1 MGTPSTE
8 TWPEVTSL
16 PWYELVKPKHSS
28 PSQFRETFA
37 GTYLKSPL
45 AIELA
50 EALLSFNPSKRPTAS
65 EALLMPYFTSDDEPK
80 AEKPTWLAD
89 IKGDWHEME
98 SKEANKRKGRE
109 ARKAAHHQQQQQQQQ
124 QQMAQQQQQQQQ
136 MAQQQAQQ
144 QQQQAQQSQT

>member
-1 MGTPSTE
+1 MGTPSTD

-28 PSQFRETFA
+28 PSQFKETFA

-50 EALLSFNPSKRPTAS
+50 EALLSFNPVKRPTAA
-65 EALLMPYFTSDDEPK
+65 EALQMPYFTSDTEPK

-109 ARKAAHHQQQQQQQQ
+109 ARKAA
-124 QQMAQQQQQQQQ
+124 QQMAQQQHQQLSQQPQQQQQ
-136 MAQQQAQQ
+136 
-144 QQQQAQQSQT
+144 SQT